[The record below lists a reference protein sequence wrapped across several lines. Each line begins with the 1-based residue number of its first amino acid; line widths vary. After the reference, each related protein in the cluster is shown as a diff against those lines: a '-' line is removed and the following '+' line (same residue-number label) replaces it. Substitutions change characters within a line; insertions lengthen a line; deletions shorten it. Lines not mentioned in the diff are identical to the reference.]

1 MVLYQNSKAG
11 VVIGVE
17 RDTIKIVNEQ
27 NEVELV
33 RVSDIQSK
41 VTQKRSQSTDRNR
54 RLINQDDIVK
64 VCDGPNMGKKGTI
77 LHLYRDIVFLH
88 NKQMTDTLG
97 VYIEKA

>member
-54 RLINQDDIVK
+54 RLIN
-64 VCDGPNMGKKGTI
+64 
-77 LHLYRDIVFLH
+77 
-88 NKQMTDTLG
+88 
-97 VYIEKA
+97 